1 MSALAYPIPVSRV
14 IDSEVDFPQTEY
26 LVRTGSSLKSFNV
39 NFPNSYSN
47 SSITTKLEVSNS
59 QMLIEKMILWEQPV
73 SVSIV
78 GSTSTGINIL
88 QTGAQ
93 APRSHALAKASN
105 TINLQFGN
113 ASYTYNASDVISA
126 FERYNLSDCSK
137 YNSDID
143 LSMLD
148 QYQSY
153 DSGFGSNRSP
163 LQLYSS
169 GMNAIMHRGSQPL
182 TNIVNSPTAA
192 SFDTVFRCYLPVA
205 PLNDQIQRNGGGF
218 ALSHLDNLNIDI
230 NFVSNLFS
238 RMFSF
243 CRVRNGDTLTITNG
257 SVVIG
262 QPVFRFVQLSDQMAQ
277 IPPVLTYPLN
287 TVERYNTDF
296 TFSSALQPV
305 ASPVIQTSRFPH
317 SMYVFA
323 RPTNSVLLSGY
334 GAVSGA
340 QVPDAFCGLNSINV
354 TMDGQVL
361 ASNADVSALYKLSSE
376 NGLVDSFIQYS
387 AQPLLVEC
395 SSANG
400 TYAYGAGSVTKFVF
414 NKDICLQGKVIA
426 PGMNYKTN
434 LQVNAVFSRTN
445 PSITNWSLYIVL
457 CYSDILQLYGQNNAL
472 INNAPISEID
482 VSMANKANPNV
493 HYDVLREKN
502 ISGGAGLLETGHSL
516 FCSRKVLPYLRMLE
530 DKIRSKIGGA
540 PSGGAFSGGAVASKA
555 KMSHKLL
562 M

>member
-1 MSALAYPIPVSRV
+1 MSALAYPIPVTRV

-73 SVSIV
+73 SVAIV

-93 APRSHALAKASN
+93 APRSHALAKACN

-126 FERYNLSDCSK
+126 FERYNLSDCTK

-296 TFSSALQPV
+296 TFSSALQSV

-472 INNAPISEID
+472 INNAPISETD
-482 VSMANKANPNV
+482 VSMASKANPNV

-530 DKIRSKIGGA
+530 RKMSGGA
-540 PSGGAFSGGAVASKA
+540 PSGGAYSGGAIASRA

>member
-1 MSALAYPIPVSRV
+1 MSALAYPIPVTRV

-39 NFPNSYSN
+39 NYPNSYSN

-59 QMLIEKMILWEQPV
+59 QMLIERMILWEQPV

-78 GSTSTGINIL
+78 GSTSSGINIL

-93 APRSHALAKASN
+93 APRSHALAKACN

-126 FERYNLSDCSK
+126 FERYNLSDCNK

-148 QYQSY
+148 QHQSY
-153 DSGFGSNRSP
+153 DTAFGSNRSP

-169 GMNAIMHRGSQPL
+169 GMNAIMHRGCQPL
-182 TNIVNSPTAA
+182 TNIVNTPTSAT
-192 SFDTVFRCYLPVA
+192 FDTVFRCYLPIA
-205 PLNDQIQRNGGGF
+205 PLNDQIQRHGGGF

-243 CRVRNGDTLTITNG
+243 CKVRNGDTLTITNG
-257 SVVIG
+257 AVVIG

-296 TFSSALQPV
+296 VFSNPLQPV

-317 SMYVFA
+317 AMYVFA
-323 RPTNSVLLSGY
+323 RPANSVLLSGE
-334 GAVSGA
+334 GALAGA
-340 QVPDAFCGLNSINV
+340 QVPDAFASLNSLNV

-361 ASNADVSALYKLSSE
+361 ASNADVSALYKMSSE

-387 AQPLLVEC
+387 GQNLLTEC

-400 TYAYGAGSVTKFVF
+400 TYARTAGSVTKLVF
-414 NKDICLQGKVIA
+414 NKDICLQGKAIA

-434 LQVNAVFSRTN
+434 LQVNAIFNQVN
-445 PSITNWSLYIVL
+445 PAITSYSFYIIL
-457 CYSDILQLYGQNNAL
+457 CYSDVLQLYGQNNAL
-472 INNAPISEID
+472 INNAPISQID
-482 VSMANKANPNV
+482 VSMSHKANPNV
-493 HYDVLREKN
+493 HYDVVREKN
-502 ISGGAGLLETGHSL
+502 ISGGANLLDQGHSL
-516 FCSRKVLPYLRMLE
+516 MDSRRVMPHLRRMAH
-530 DKIRSKIGGA
+530 SGGA
-540 PSGGAFSGGAVASKA
+540 PTGGAYSGGAIASRA

>member
-1 MSALAYPIPVSRV
+1 MSTLAYPIPVTRV

-39 NFPNSYSN
+39 NYPNSYSN

-78 GSTSTGINIL
+78 GTTSTGINIL

-93 APRSHALAKASN
+93 APRSHALAKACN

-126 FERYNLSDCSK
+126 FERYNLSDCNK

-148 QYQSY
+148 QHQDYSV
-153 DSGFGSNRSP
+153 GFGSNRSP

-182 TNIVNSPTAA
+182 NNIVNTPTTAT
-192 SFDTVFRCYLPVA
+192 FDTVFRCYLPIA
-205 PLNDQIQRNGGGF
+205 PLNDQIQRHGGGF

-243 CRVRNGDTLTITNG
+243 CKNRNGDTLTITNG
-257 SVVIG
+257 AVVIG

-296 TFSSALQPV
+296 TFSAPLQTV

-317 SMYVFA
+317 SLYVFA
-323 RPTNSVLLSGY
+323 RPTNAVLLSGN
-334 GAVSGA
+334 GSGLAGA
-340 QVPDAFCGLNSINV
+340 QVPDCFAGLNSINV

-361 ASNADVSALYKLSSE
+361 ASNADISALYKISSE

-387 AQPLLVEC
+387 AQNVLTEC
-395 SSANG
+395 SSTNG
-400 TYAYGAGSVTKFVF
+400 TYARTAGSVTKFVF
-414 NKDICLQGKVIA
+414 NKDICLQGKEIA

-434 LQVNAVFSRTN
+434 LQVNATFQQVN
-445 PSITNWSLYIVL
+445 ASITNWSFYIVL
-457 CYSDILQLYGQNNAL
+457 YYSDVLQLYGQNNAL
-472 INNAPISEID
+472 INNSPISQSD
-482 VSMANKANPNV
+482 VSMSHKANPNV
-493 HYDVLREKN
+493 HYDVMREKN
-502 ISGGAGLLETGHSL
+502 ISGGAGLLEHGHSL
-516 FCSRKVLPYLRMLE
+516 IDSRKVLPHLRRMAYH
-530 DKIRSKIGGA
+530 SGGA
-540 PSGGAFSGGAVASKA
+540 PSGGSISGGAVASHK
-555 KMSHKLL
+555 KMHHKLL